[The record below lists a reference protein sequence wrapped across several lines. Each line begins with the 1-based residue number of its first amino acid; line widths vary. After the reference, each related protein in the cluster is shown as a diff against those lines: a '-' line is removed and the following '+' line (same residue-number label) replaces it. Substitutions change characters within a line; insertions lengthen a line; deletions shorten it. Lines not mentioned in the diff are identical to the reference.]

1 MKKFFHY
8 LLLSVAMVVTFTA
21 CSDDDDP
28 YFQLPET
35 LQGKAVTIISN
46 GNNLSDA
53 QCIYSLGADHKTV
66 TLNIFGT
73 AAGKAEA
80 ASDVPAI
87 APGYILPG
95 CADVTLTFVPEIT
108 ATGASY
114 EGQGTSTYC
123 TYTYRVTFTEAAVTV
138 EFKDIVMNSGLILS
152 EITYTDSDV
161 DHMLELTYNGAPM
174 MGKIV
179 KYAPAENEYDKAV
192 ITLSGATLDL
202 TDMLETVSASLPLD
216 LSKLKTIPTPGVF
229 PGSVSTDLTI
239 TIGSDGSFSGQGET
253 DFLTFEYSG
262 TATASKMALNIT
274 EATLKNTAIAGT
286 WNPVP
291 FAIED
296 DWDSPNYGMPI
307 SNPIKFEWI
316 SDAPIDM
323 GSGTQ
328 IPTMLVGHLLSILPI
343 IPSEDTQLTIPQMLN
358 KALKSVT
365 FQPDGN
371 IVAEYVP
378 KALSTNPAVTSPV
391 NLAQYVVKSDGE
403 VLVFLNPQAII
414 MAVMSEGSK
423 SRADGNLDLGQFQ
436 SIIDALAPTLLNMV
450 QNGAPLQY
458 THAGDDL
465 SVFLGTEVLK
475 PLLQAIIPV
484 CQNQEVLEALK
495 AMVDQNMAGM
505 GDLVKNAMA
514 SLPAVING
522 TTKLE
527 AGINFQKAAQ

>member
-95 CADVTLTFVPEIT
+95 CADVTLTFAPEIT
-108 ATGASY
+108 ETGASY

-161 DHMLELTYNGAPM
+161 DHLLELTYNGAPM

-253 DFLTFEYSG
+253 EFLTFKYSG

-274 EATLKNTAIAGT
+274 EATLKNTAITGKYDV
-286 WNPVP
+286 PVMT
-291 FAIED
+291 D
-296 DWDSPNYGMPI
+296 DYQNDPIHLVWESSAELKIMEIMPGVAFSLPPGSLIGIALRLGLIPNGDENV
-307 SNPIKFEWI
+307 SVT
-316 SDAPIDM
+316 A
-323 GSGTQ
+323 
-328 IPTMLVGHLLSILPI
+328 MLSA
-343 IPSEDTQLTIPQMLN
+343 
-358 KALKSVT
+358 ALKTVT

-371 IVAEYVP
+371 IVAEYVD
-378 KALSTNPAVTSPV
+378 KANPANPATQSPA
-391 NLAQYVVKSDGE
+391 NLAHYVVAADGQI
-403 VLVFLNPQAII
+403 LVFLNPQAII
-414 MAVMSEGSK
+414 MTVMNQASK
-423 SRADGNLDLGQFQ
+423 SRADGTLDLSKFQ
-436 SIIDALAPTLLNMV
+436 GIIDELAPSLVALV

-458 THAGDDL
+458 TAAGDDL
-465 SVFLGTEVLK
+465 SVYLGTDFLLPILK
-475 PLLQAIIPV
+475 PVAPV
-484 CQNQEVLEALK
+484 MASQEVIDILVANVGDMEMMGMPIASILPNILK
-495 AMVDQNMAGM
+495 
-505 GDLVKNAMA
+505 
-514 SLPAVING
+514 SLPDVVDG
-522 TTKLE
+522 TTKIE
-527 AGINFQKAAQ
+527 MGINFQKAAQ

>member
-95 CADVTLTFVPEIT
+95 CADVTLTFAPEIT

-161 DHMLELTYNGAPM
+161 DHLLELTYNGAPM

-253 DFLTFEYSG
+253 EFLTFKYSG

-495 AMVDQNMAGM
+495 AIVDQNMAGM

>member
-1 MKKFFHY
+1 
-8 LLLSVAMVVTFTA
+8 
-21 CSDDDDP
+21 
-28 YFQLPET
+28 
-35 LQGKAVTIISN
+35 
-46 GNNLSDA
+46 
-53 QCIYSLGADHKTV
+53 
-66 TLNIFGT
+66 
-73 AAGKAEA
+73 
-80 ASDVPAI
+80 
-87 APGYILPG
+87 
-95 CADVTLTFVPEIT
+95 
-108 ATGASY
+108 
-114 EGQGTSTYC
+114 
-123 TYTYRVTFTEAAVTV
+123 
-138 EFKDIVMNSGLILS
+138 
-152 EITYTDSDV
+152 
-161 DHMLELTYNGAPM
+161 
-174 MGKIV
+174 
-179 KYAPAENEYDKAV
+179 
-192 ITLSGATLDL
+192 
-202 TDMLETVSASLPLD
+202 
-216 LSKLKTIPTPGVF
+216 
-229 PGSVSTDLTI
+229 
-239 TIGSDGSFSGQGET
+239 
-253 DFLTFEYSG
+253 
-262 TATASKMALNIT
+262 MALNIT

-291 FAIED
+291 FAMED
-296 DWDSPNYGMPI
+296 DWNSPNYGMPI

-323 GSGTQ
+323 GSGSQ
-328 IPTMLVGHLLSILPI
+328 IPTMLVGHLLSIMPI

-495 AMVDQNMAGM
+495 AIVDQNMAGM

>member
-95 CADVTLTFVPEIT
+95 CADVTLTFAPEIT

-253 DFLTFEYSG
+253 DFLTFKYSG

-291 FAIED
+291 FTMDE
-296 DWDSPNYGMPI
+296 DWDSPTYGMPLT
-307 SNPIKFEWI
+307 NPIVFNWE
-316 SDAPIDM
+316 SSAVIDM
-323 GSGTQ
+323 GAGTQ
-328 IPTMLVGHLLSILPI
+328 IPTV
-343 IPSEDTQLTIPQMLN
+343 
-358 KALKSVT
+358 
-365 FQPDGN
+365 
-371 IVAEYVP
+371 
-378 KALSTNPAVTSPV
+378 
-391 NLAQYVVKSDGE
+391 
-403 VLVFLNPQAII
+403 
-414 MAVMSEGSK
+414 
-423 SRADGNLDLGQFQ
+423 
-436 SIIDALAPTLLNMV
+436 
-450 QNGAPLQY
+450 
-458 THAGDDL
+458 
-465 SVFLGTEVLK
+465 
-475 PLLQAIIPV
+475 
-484 CQNQEVLEALK
+484 
-495 AMVDQNMAGM
+495 
-505 GDLVKNAMA
+505 
-514 SLPAVING
+514 
-522 TTKLE
+522 
-527 AGINFQKAAQ
+527 